1 MKACLTLTVS
11 MIFLAYAYHLGVKVS
26 FAARYVSQCLAV
38 GLLYILTW
46 GSECDYWTFSPSVGS
61 QAKGIISKIKQNQ
74 NALLFIRITPLQC
87 FETLSKRLLSYNAV

>member
-11 MIFLAYAYHLGVKVS
+11 MIFLAYVYHLGVKVKVS

-46 GSECDYWTFSPSVGS
+46 GSERD
-61 QAKGIISKIKQNQ
+61 
-74 NALLFIRITPLQC
+74 
-87 FETLSKRLLSYNAV
+87 